1 VTALFE
7 RRGFRDLFIGQ
18 SISAFGDWMVTFA
31 IMWLALKYS
40 GSSTAVGGVLVLR
53 LLPTVLAGSAVTRVV
68 GRWDRRRAMLLMDL
82 IRAAIVLAI
91 PFIRGLWWLYLWAFV
106 LELCGLVFL
115 PARDAAVPDLVDD
128 DELPQ
133 ANGLV
138 MVSSFGTIPL
148 GAGAFALM
156 SALTPD
162 HGWGAR
168 FPFLPAFAFDAA
180 SFLVSFAVIY
190 RLSEVR
196 VAVEREEHE
205 DAPTP
210 RMRDALKLPLVRAV
224 MPATVVISVG
234 LGTLFSLGV
243 VYIRDVLGTNDAEF
257 GVLIV
262 LFGVGASI
270 GLGILTRLGNLDRIR
285 IVQLGTFAQGLTI
298 GVMSLS
304 PWIGPAFLGAAA
316 FGAATACTL
325 ATGISVLQEGLEG
338 DERVLALATFHVV
351 IRGGLAL
358 AAMGAGVAG
367 DLVGSAHLPVLGH
380 LEPSRI
386 VLLCAGAL
394 TVLGSGLIRAP
405 AGAAAA
411 PTSERAT

>member
-53 LLPTVLAGSAVTRVV
+53 LLPTTIAGTAVTRVV
-68 GRWDRRRAMLLMDL
+68 DRWDRRRAMLLMDL
-82 IRAAIVLAI
+82 VRAAIVLAI
-91 PFIRGLWWLYLWAFV
+91 PFVRGLWWLYIWAFV

-115 PARDAAVPDLVDD
+115 PARDASVPDLVEAED
-128 DELPQ
+128 LPQ

-148 GAGAFALM
+148 GAGAFAAM

-168 FPFLPAFAFDAA
+168 FPFLPAFVFDAV

-190 RLSEVR
+190 RLTEVR
-196 VAVEREEHE
+196 AAVEREHD

-210 RMRDALKLPLVRAV
+210 RLRDATKLPLVRAV
-224 MPATVVISVG
+224 LPATVVISVG

-243 VYIRDVLGTNDAEF
+243 VYVRDVLGTSDAEF

-262 LFGVGASI
+262 LFGVGASV
-270 GLGILTRLGNLDRIR
+270 GLALLSRLGRVDRIA
-285 IVQLGTFAQGLTI
+285 IVRYGTFAQGVTI

-316 FGAATACTL
+316 FGGATALTL
-325 ATGISVLQEGLEG
+325 ATGISVLQEGLDG

-358 AAMGAGVAG
+358 SAIGAGVAA
-367 DLVGSAHLPVLGH
+367 DLVDSVHLPVLGH
-380 LEPSRI
+380 LEPSRV
-386 VLLCAGAL
+386 VLLGAGAL
-394 TVLGSGLIRAP
+394 TVLGSSLIR
-405 AGAAAA
+405 
-411 PTSERAT
+411 TSERVT

>member
-1 VTALFE
+1 
-7 RRGFRDLFIGQ
+7 
-18 SISAFGDWMVTFA
+18 
-31 IMWLALKYS
+31 
-40 GSSTAVGGVLVLR
+40 
-53 LLPTVLAGSAVTRVV
+53 
-68 GRWDRRRAMLLMDL
+68 MLLMDL
-82 IRAAIVLAI
+82 VRAGIVVIVPL
-91 PFIRGLWWLYLWAFV
+91 IRGLWWLYIWAFV

-128 DELPQ
+128 DDLPQ

-168 FPFLPAFAFDAA
+168 FPFLPAFVFDGV
-180 SFLVSFAVIY
+180 SFLLSFAVIY
-190 RLSEVR
+190 RLTEVR
-196 VAVEREEHE
+196 VAVEREERE
-205 DAPTP
+205 DEPPP
-210 RMRDALKLPLVRAV
+210 RLRDSLKLPLVRAV

-243 VYIRDVLGTNDAEF
+243 VYVRDVLGTNDAEF

-270 GLGILTRLGNLDRIR
+270 GLALLSRLGRVDRITMVR
-285 IVQLGTFAQGLTI
+285 FGTFTQGLTI

-316 FGAATACTL
+316 FGAATALTL

-358 AAMGAGVAG
+358 AAIGAGVAA
-367 DLVGSAHLPVLGH
+367 DLVDSVHLPVLGH

-386 VLLCAGAL
+386 VLLGAGAL
-394 TVLGSGLIRAP
+394 TVLGSSLIRAP
-405 AGAAAA
+405 
-411 PTSERAT
+411 ERVT